1 MHGLEQVPKGV
12 MRKPVNVKWQ
22 KIAKMFTKVLYKTA
36 KILQHYDFALLS
48 KHILI
53 MRKSFVDFQTLK
65 IVVCI
70 SGTYFILRKTEY
82 L

>member
-36 KILQHYDFALLS
+36 KILQHHDFALLS
-48 KHILI
+48 KHINH
-53 MRKSFVDFQTLK
+53 VK
-65 IVVCI
+65 ILCRFSKVED
-70 SGTYFILRKTEY
+70 TYVY
-82 L
+82 LWYIFHFKKN